1 MFKTTAGGYICK
13 LFPDS
18 LRSRD
23 GLSNNIQLM
32 NAIGLLV
39 VKPFWLFR
47 KLVAAGSRVLLVWGI
62 FDEVRDD
69 SQSTSNDLVINSIRP
84 VAFGRKII

>member
-1 MFKTTAGGYICK
+1 MRGKRIVVANLLKATAGGYIFK

-32 NAIGLLV
+32 NALGLLV
-39 VKPFWLFR
+39 V
-47 KLVAAGSRVLLVWGI
+47 
-62 FDEVRDD
+62 
-69 SQSTSNDLVINSIRP
+69 
-84 VAFGRKII
+84 